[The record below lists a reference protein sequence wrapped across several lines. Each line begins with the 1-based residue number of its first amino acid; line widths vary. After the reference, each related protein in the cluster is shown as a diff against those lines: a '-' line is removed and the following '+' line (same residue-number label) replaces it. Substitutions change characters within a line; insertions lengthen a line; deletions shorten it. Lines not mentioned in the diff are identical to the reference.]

1 MRPRSATD
9 LSPRT
14 SPRPRPSRAVAE
26 SLYRHA
32 PFGVLGVDREG
43 RIVAANET
51 ACRLLGYSLEEML
64 QEPASLYFRA
74 PKGEGH
80 VLPGACAAPEEP
92 REVEVAT
99 RNEDALPISL
109 RLLPLETESGALGGT
124 LALFVDLRGEKSR
137 DEQWRRRDR
146 LASLGALAA
155 GVAHEIRNPLAG
167 IGASAQIL
175 ARRLPAG
182 DQRASFATL
191 IVEEVARLDRI
202 VESLLQFARPAT
214 PKLARQSLLPAMERA
229 VTLMHEP
236 AVRQNVALVADRA
249 ERVPEI
255 YVDADQ
261 ILQVIVNVVKNAIQA
276 MPDGGEIHVS
286 MGVKRK
292 RLVERS
298 ALGRRASDR
307 LESARPV
314 PEQEVVEIRVQDNG
328 PGIPAATLARVF
340 DPFFTTRAQ
349 GSGLGLSIC
358 QTIVREHGGVIA
370 VESTV
375 GQGTAVT
382 IDLPVEKR
390 HGDRR
395 TDPSEAGGRRARGGR

>member
-1 MRPRSATD
+1 
-9 LSPRT
+9 
-14 SPRPRPSRAVAE
+14 VAE
-26 SLYRHA
+26 SLYRYA

-43 RIVAANET
+43 RIVAVNET
-51 ACRLLGYSLEEML
+51 ACRLLGYSAEEL
-64 QEPASLYFRA
+64 LHEPAALYFRA
-74 PKGEGH
+74 PRGEGH
-80 VLPGACAAPEEP
+80 VRPGACASPEEP

-99 RNEDALPISL
+99 RSQDALPVSL
-109 RLLPLETESGALGGT
+109 RLLPLETESGSLGGT

-146 LASLGALAA
+146 LASIGALAA

-175 ARRLPAG
+175 ARRIAADDP
-182 DQRASFATL
+182 RASFATL

-202 VESLLQFARPAT
+202 VDSLLQFARPAT
-214 PKLARQSLLPAMERA
+214 PKLARQSLEPALEKA
-229 VTLMHEP
+229 LTLMHEP
-236 AVRQNVALVADRA
+236 AVRQKVELQADRS
-249 ERVPEI
+249 ERVPEL

-261 ILQVIVNVVKNAIQA
+261 ILQVVVNVVKNAIQA
-276 MPDGGEIHVS
+276 LPEGGVIRVA
-286 MGVKRK
+286 MGLKRK
-292 RLVERS
+292 RLAERS
-298 ALGRRASDR
+298 SLGRRSSDR
-307 LESARPV
+307 LEAARAV
-314 PEQEVVEIRVQDNG
+314 PEQDVVEIRVEDNG

-340 DPFFTTRAQ
+340 DPFFTTKSR

-370 VESTV
+370 IESTV
-375 GQGTAVT
+375 GQGTTVT

-395 TDPSEAGGRRARGGR
+395 TDRR

>member
-1 MRPRSATD
+1 MRPRPATD
-9 LSPRT
+9 LSP
-14 SPRPRPSRAVAE
+14 SQAPRLRPSRAVVE
-26 SLYRHA
+26 SLYRYA
-32 PFGVLGVDREG
+32 PFGVLAVDREG
-43 RIVAANET
+43 RIEAVNET
-51 ACRLLGYSLEEML
+51 ACRLLGYAEEEML
-64 QEPASLYFRA
+64 HEPAALHFRA
-74 PKGEGH
+74 PRGEGH

-99 RNEDALPISL
+99 KNQDALPISL
-109 RLLPLETESGALGGT
+109 RLLPLETDGGKLGGT
-124 LALFVDLRGEKSR
+124 VALFVDLRGEKSR

-146 LASLGALAA
+146 LASIGALAA

-167 IGASAQIL
+167 IGNSAQIL
-175 ARRLPAG
+175 ARRLPS
-182 DQRASFATL
+182 DDPRAPFATL

-214 PKLARQSLLPAMERA
+214 PRLARQSLLPALDKTL
-229 VTLMHEP
+229 TLMHEP
-236 AVRQNVALVADRA
+236 AVRQKVSLRVDKA

-255 YVDADQ
+255 YVDSDQ
-261 ILQVIVNVVKNAIQA
+261 ILQVLVNVVKNAIQA
-276 MPDGGEIHVS
+276 LPEGGEIRVS
-286 MGVKRK
+286 MGVRRK

-307 LESARPV
+307 LEAARPI
-314 PEQEVVEIRVQDNG
+314 PEQEVVEIAVRDNG

-340 DPFFTTRAQ
+340 DPFFTTRSQ

-370 VESTV
+370 IESTV
-375 GQGTAVT
+375 GQGTTVT

-395 TDPSEAGGRRARGGR
+395 TDPR

>member
-1 MRPRSATD
+1 
-9 LSPRT
+9 
-14 SPRPRPSRAVAE
+14 VAE
-26 SLYRHA
+26 SLYRYA
-32 PFGVLGVDREG
+32 PFGVLAVDREG
-43 RIVAANET
+43 RVVAANET
-51 ACRLLGYSLEEML
+51 ACRLLGYTAEEML
-64 QEPASLYFRA
+64 QEPAALYFRA
-74 PKGEGH
+74 PKGDGH
-80 VLPGACAAPEEP
+80 VLPGACAAPEDP

-99 RNEDALPISL
+99 KNQDALPVSL

-182 DQRASFATL
+182 DARASFATL

-214 PKLARQSLLPAMERA
+214 PKLARQSLLPALEKA
-229 VTLMHEP
+229 ITLMHEP
-236 AVRQNVALVADRA
+236 AVRQKVSLVADRA

-255 YVDADQ
+255 YVDVDQ

-276 MPDGGEIHVS
+276 MPDGGEIKVG

-298 ALGRRASDR
+298 AIGRRASDR
-307 LESARPV
+307 LESARPI

-328 PGIPAATLARVF
+328 PGIPAATMARIF

-375 GQGTAVT
+375 GQGTTVT

-395 TDPSEAGGRRARGGR
+395 TDPR